1 MNLKSVT
8 MSLLLKFR
16 VYCCCDCC
24 IIVIDAEQPL
34 GQPVMPAVPTDAQPL
49 PTRDT
54 NDINFDMDD
63 ILRGITIDDN
73 LLKIDITD
81 PFMPLNEPMPMPL
94 NEPVAMPLEEPM
106 PMPLEEPMPMPL
118 NEPVAMPMPHAEPV
132 AMPMP
137 LNEPMPMPLAEPVA
151 MSMPLAEP
159 VAMPLNEPQYVMP
172 APQPYQTDSSVYYPN
187 NN

>member
-73 LLKIDITD
+73 LLKMDITD
-81 PFMPLNEPMPMPL
+81 PSMSLDEPMP
-94 NEPVAMPLEEPM
+94 MPLEEPM
-106 PMPLEEPMPMPL
+106 PMPLEEPMSMPLNEPVAMPMPL
-118 NEPVAMPMPHAEPV
+118 NEPVAMPMPLNEPV
-132 AMPMP
+132 A
-137 LNEPMPMPLAEPVA
+137 MPMPLAEPVA
-151 MSMPLAEP
+151 MPMPLAEP